1 MLIKQDRDNVNS
13 PWLGIYNRQALPAVF
28 DLNCEIICP
37 KFSRLNNLFSHF
49 GHWGLVLE
57 F

>member
-37 KFSRLNNLFSHF
+37 KFGRLNNLFSHF
-49 GHWGLVLE
+49 EH
-57 F
+57 